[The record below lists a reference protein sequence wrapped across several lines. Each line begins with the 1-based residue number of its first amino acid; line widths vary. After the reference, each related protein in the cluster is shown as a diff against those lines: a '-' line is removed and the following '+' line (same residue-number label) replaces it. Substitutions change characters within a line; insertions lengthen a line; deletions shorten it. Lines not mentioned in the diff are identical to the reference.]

1 MPMRFT
7 RRQLG
12 TVGASAL
19 GAAAASAPSGPRP
32 GDGADD
38 EREVSRAFP
47 AGFLWGTATAAYQI
61 EGAVSEDGRGPSIWD
76 TFTHTPGR
84 IRNND
89 NGDVADDHYHRYRDD
104 VRSMNALAVAAYRF
118 SISWPRVFPQGT
130 GAPNPKGLDF
140 YNRLLDNLLAS
151 GIAPFPTLYH
161 WDLPQALQDRG
172 GWETRDTAKAFA
184 DYAGYVAEKLSDR
197 ARYFFTLNECATF
210 VELGY
215 RTGVLAPGLKL
226 PPGRLN
232 QVRHHALLAH
242 GLAVQAIRARSR
254 AGTQIGLAENI
265 SVCVPVIEA
274 PEHIAA
280 AELATRELNAPYVTA
295 IMEGRYRE
303 SFLAAA
309 GTDAPKVA
317 AEDMHA
323 ISTPVD
329 FVGINIYGAGSYV
342 RASDAAPGF
351 VSVPFPAKYPTMNSS
366 WLKIA
371 PEALY
376 WGPRNVAK
384 VWNASDIY
392 ITENGCSAT
401 DVPADD
407 GIVYDTDRIMFLR
420 NYLTQLQRA
429 TSEGVPV
436 RGYFHW
442 SLMDNFEWAEGFGT
456 RFGLLYVDYATQ
468 QRTAKLSASFYRE
481 VAARNRLV

>member
-1 MPMRFT
+1 
-7 RRQLG
+7 
-12 TVGASAL
+12 
-19 GAAAASAPSGPRP
+19 
-32 GDGADD
+32 
-38 EREVSRAFP
+38 
-47 AGFLWGTATAAYQI
+47 
-61 EGAVSEDGRGPSIWD
+61 
-76 TFTHTPGR
+76 
-84 IRNND
+84 
-89 NGDVADDHYHRYRDD
+89 
-104 VRSMNALAVAAYRF
+104 
-118 SISWPRVFPQGT
+118 
-130 GAPNPKGLDF
+130 
-140 YNRLLDNLLAS
+140 
-151 GIAPFPTLYH
+151 
-161 WDLPQALQDRG
+161 
-172 GWETRDTAKAFA
+172 
-184 DYAGYVAEKLSDR
+184 
-197 ARYFFTLNECATF
+197 
-210 VELGY
+210 
-215 RTGVLAPGLKL
+215 
-226 PPGRLN
+226 
-232 QVRHHALLAH
+232 
-242 GLAVQAIRARSR
+242 
-254 AGTQIGLAENI
+254 
-265 SVCVPVIEA
+265 
-274 PEHIAA
+274 
-280 AELATRELNAPYVTA
+280 
-295 IMEGRYRE
+295 MEGRYRE

-329 FVGINIYGAGSYV
+329 FVGINIYEAGSYV